1 MKRGQLLIPAPVCI
15 QNGVGRCGGVHFP
28 RNTQVET
35 DKISVPKN
43 PRGYSLLWALALLSV
58 AGNVVLVATFSQTDR
73 IRDEVVKAARSVPLD
88 PVPLSFTV
96 GVSDSLPISMDV
108 PVQKTIKVPLEMT
121 VPIDQ
126 VVTLDLQIMKRVV
139 PVRLPIRTEVPVK
152 TTLLVPL
159 DEVFEVRST
168 VPLNLTLPVNVEV
181 DLDPFRDAIL
191 SAAEDL

>member
-1 MKRGQLLIPAPVCI
+1 MEPGKTSAP
-15 QNGVGRCGGVHFP
+15 Q
-28 RNTQVET
+28 
-35 DKISVPKN
+35 S
-43 PRGYSLLWALALLSV
+43 PRGYGLLWTLALLSL
-58 AGNVVLVATFSQTDR
+58 AGNAVLVATFSQTDR
-73 IRDEVVKAARSVPLD
+73 IRDEVVKAARSVPLE
-88 PVPLSFTV
+88 PVPLSFMV
-96 GVSDSLPISMDV
+96 DVSEGLPISMDV

-152 TTLLVPL
+152 TTLMVPL

-168 VPLNLTLPVNVEV
+168 IPLNLTLPVNVEV